1 MSAVPSI
8 RALLTKELLATL
20 RADDPDLMP
29 LVASLLPP
37 ALMAAVSKTR
47 VVGWV
52 PFAAQMHL
60 NRALRQVLGGSAY
73 QDLWRRAMLR
83 SFDQTMLRPLI
94 EGTLRLFG
102 TSPQGMSKVMPRVWG
117 VVTRGAG
124 ELTLEP
130 PPGPNRAVTV
140 LTGFP
145 PDPGFTELFVPG
157 LAGTMASIFDV
168 CDVKGEVVVRSVDPE
183 HGTVRFELRW

>member
-37 ALMAAVSKTR
+37 ALMEAIAKTR

-60 NRALRQVLGGSAY
+60 NRAMRQVLGNSAY
-73 QDLWRRAMLR
+73 QDAWRRAMLR
-83 SFDQTMLRPLI
+83 SYDQTLLRPLV

-102 TSPQGMSKVMPRVWG
+102 ASPQGLSKVMPRIWG

-130 PPGPNRAVTV
+130 PPGPNRAVT
-140 LTGFP
+140 LLSGFP
-145 PDPGFTELFVPG
+145 RDPGFAELFVLG
-157 LAGTMASIFDV
+157 FAGCMSSIFDV
-168 CDVKGEVVVRSVDPE
+168 CDVPGEVVVHDLDAE
-183 HGTVRFELRW
+183 QGTARFELRW